1 MEVKPFRYS
10 YRTYLDNPQHVKINQ
25 ILQNLDKIN
34 YKSKNKFISDAIE
47 YYIDHLTSEGVVDV
61 IEDKRFVTEEEMLQL
76 KKEIQ
81 ENTIS
86 LVKDEIIKSLNWRF
100 NVMNE
105 AITVIIFILIV
116 VLMCKV
122 WNWYSMK
129 NYKKIEGNR
138 LGLEYGFYMDTLK
151 KTEIVGVGSDG
162 NGDYEVSKA
171 IKKIDM
177 PSDVRIRA

>member
-1 MEVKPFRYS
+1 
-10 YRTYLDNPQHVKINQ
+10 
-25 ILQNLDKIN
+25 
-34 YKSKNKFISDAIE
+34 
-47 YYIDHLTSEGVVDV
+47 
-61 IEDKRFVTEEEMLQL
+61 
-76 KKEIQ
+76 
-81 ENTIS
+81 
-86 LVKDEIIKSLNWRF
+86 
-100 NVMNE
+100 MNE